1 MADSSRKIDETYS
14 NKEPSAQTVA
24 RDGEAP
30 VSVLEDGSLDPVYE
44 AKAKMLNKAI
54 QDIGMGRYQW
64 QLFIVIGFGW
74 AMDNLW
80 PIVTSLIFT
89 PVSNEFSPTRPPL
102 LSLSQNIG
110 LLFGAVF
117 WGFGCDIFGRRWAF
131 NLTIGITAVFGMIAA
146 SSPNFAAIGTFAAL
160 WSVGVG
166 GNLPVDSAIFLEFL
180 PGSHQYLLT
189 ILSINWA
196 LAQVFATLVAW
207 PLLGNLTC
215 QQTDTNCARGENMGW
230 RYFMIVMGGV
240 ALMMFIGRF
249 VFFTIFESPKFLMGK
264 GNDSEAVRIVHEV
277 ARRNGKASS
286 LTLEELTTCNNYA
299 LPGTAQQTSTATA
312 VVKRNLQKLDSSHV
326 KALFATKKLAFSTST
341 ITLVWAFIG
350 LGYPL
355 YNAYLP
361 YIQATRGVDFGDGST
376 YITYRN
382 SLIIAVLGV
391 PGCILGGLLVEA
403 PYIGRKG
410 TLSLS
415 TVLTGVFLL
424 CSTRAL
430 NSNSLLGWNCAYNFM
445 SNIMYAVLYA
455 YTPEIFPTKDRGTG
469 NAITASA
476 NRVFGIMAPI
486 VAMFADLE
494 TSVPVYVEWGIVHR
508 CGAESGQAIAHHLLS
523 RNHKLVL
530 VSRTQSALEAL
541 QSEYGSEKVAVLA
554 GDMSDAS
561 LPEKAVALANEK
573 WGRLD
578 SLIINHGS
586 LDPVKKIQA
595 ALPSLRKTQG
605 RILLTSSGA
614 ATSAYQGWGCYGAGK
629 AVLNHLALTL
639 SVEEPSVTT
648 ISIRPGV
655 VDTEMQREIR
665 EVHHE
670 RMSGKDREKFSGLKS
685 DGGLLKPEQPG
696 YVIARLAVGGDE
708 VKSFNG
714 KFLSWNDESLD
725 KFQED

>member
-1 MADSSRKIDETYS
+1 MTASARKIDEPYGT
-14 NKEPSAQTVA
+14 KEPSAQTVA

-44 AKAKMLNKAI
+44 AKAKILNKAI

-89 PVSNEFSPTRPPL
+89 PVANEFSPTRPPL

-189 ILSINWA
+189 ILSIHWA

-215 QQTDTNCARGENMGW
+215 QQTDTNCTRRQNMGW

-286 LTLEELTTCNNYA
+286 LTLEELEACNNYA
-299 LPGTAQQTSTATA
+299 LPGTAQQNSTATA
-312 VVKRNLQKLDSSHV
+312 AVKRNLQKLDSSHV
-326 KALFATKKLAFSTST
+326 RALFATKKLAFSTST

-424 CSTRAL
+424 CSTTAL

-494 TSVPVYVEWGIVHR
+494 TSAPVY
-508 CGAESGQAIAHHLLS
+508 
-523 RNHKLVL
+523 
-530 VSRTQSALEAL
+530 SALDAL
-541 QSEYGSEKVAVLA
+541 RSQYRSDKVAVLA

-586 LDPVKKIQA
+586 LDPVKKVVDSTAEEWRKAFDVNVFSAVGLIQA

-670 RMSGKDREKFSGLKS
+670 RMSENDREKFSGLKS
-685 DGGLLKPEQPG
+685 SGGLLKPEQPG
-696 YVIARLAVGGDE
+696 YVIARLAVGGEE
-708 VKSFNG
+708 VKGFNG